1 MINVY
6 LKLISLVLLK
16 VINLLSECKNFL
28 FFFLMEVGNQSN
40 LFLLPKVHKQDER
53 F

>member
-6 LKLISLVLLK
+6 LKLFLSLVLLK

-28 FFFLMEVGNQSN
+28 FFFFLMELGNQSN
-40 LFLLPKVHKQDER
+40 LFLLPKVHKQDE
-53 F
+53 